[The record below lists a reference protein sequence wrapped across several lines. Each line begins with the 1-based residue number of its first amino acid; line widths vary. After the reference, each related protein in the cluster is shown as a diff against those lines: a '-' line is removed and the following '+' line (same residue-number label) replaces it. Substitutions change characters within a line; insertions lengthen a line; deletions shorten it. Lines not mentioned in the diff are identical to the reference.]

1 MNNEREK
8 TMDKSKKLLILK
20 EVLIKELLATPATGK
35 CEMLNKVAD
44 AKSKEEI
51 QKLLR
56 IPSTSDI
63 IEEYLIYTSHTKGVL
78 TNFIS

>member
-20 EVLIKELLATPATGK
+20 EALIEELLATPTTGN

-44 AKSKEEI
+44 AKSEEEI

-56 IPSTSDI
+56 VPSTSDI
-63 IEEYLIYTSHTKGVL
+63 IEEYLI
-78 TNFIS
+78 